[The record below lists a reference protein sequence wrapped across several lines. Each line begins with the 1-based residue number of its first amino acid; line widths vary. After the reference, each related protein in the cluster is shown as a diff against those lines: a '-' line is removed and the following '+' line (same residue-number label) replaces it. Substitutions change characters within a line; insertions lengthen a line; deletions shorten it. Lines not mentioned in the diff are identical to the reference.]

1 MGDVRQPRHRT
12 KSEIIPSILEVTN
25 GNKVRITEI
34 ELKACLPYNI
44 AKEYLAH
51 LVHSG
56 LIEYIEGERAYKTT
70 PKGVQVLITYH
81 MLEEMFAKS
90 H

>member
-1 MGDVRQPRHRT
+1 MSRQPRHRT
-12 KSEIIPSILEVTN
+12 RSEIIPSILEVTN

-44 AKEYLAH
+44 VKEYLDY
-51 LVHSG
+51 LVHCG
-56 LIEYIEGERAYKTT
+56 LIEYIDGERAYRTT

-81 MLEEMFAKS
+81 MMEEMFAKS

>member
-1 MGDVRQPRHRT
+1 MSRQPRHRT
-12 KSEIIPSILEVTN
+12 RSEIIPSILEVTN

-44 AKEYLAH
+44 VKEYLAH
-51 LVHSG
+51 LVQCG
-56 LIEYIEGERAYKTT
+56 LIEYIEGGRAYKIT
-70 PKGVQVLITYH
+70 PNGVHVIITYH
-81 MLEEMFAKS
+81 TMEEMFVKS

>member
-1 MGDVRQPRHRT
+1 MSRQPRHRT
-12 KSEIIPSILEVTN
+12 LSEIIPSILEVTN

-44 AKEYLAH
+44 VKEYLNY
-51 LVHSG
+51 LVSCG
-56 LIEYIEGERAYKTT
+56 LIEYMEGERTYKIT
-70 PKGVQVLITYH
+70 PKGVQVLISYH
-81 MLEEMFAKS
+81 IMEEMFVKS

>member
-1 MGDVRQPRHRT
+1 MSRQLRHRSR
-12 KSEIIPSILEVTN
+12 SEIIPSILEVTN

-44 AKEYLAH
+44 LKEYLVH
-51 LVHSG
+51 LLQCG
-56 LIEYIEGERAYKTT
+56 LIEYIEGERVYKTT
-70 PKGVQVLITYH
+70 PKGVQVIITYH
-81 MLEEMFAKS
+81 MMEEMFVKS